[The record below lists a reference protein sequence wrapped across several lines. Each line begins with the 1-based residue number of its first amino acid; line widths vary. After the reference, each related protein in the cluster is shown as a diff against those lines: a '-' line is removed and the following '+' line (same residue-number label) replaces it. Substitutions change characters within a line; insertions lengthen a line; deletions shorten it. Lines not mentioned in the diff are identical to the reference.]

1 MENGL
6 KCKTA
11 SMKDPK
17 LLKKKLLNGVGRAI
31 ADFKMISEGD
41 RIMVCLSG
49 GKDSYTLLTLLQDL
63 QRRAPVRFDLLAV
76 NLNQKEPGFPEQTI
90 PEYLSGLG
98 VPFRIVEKDTYS
110 IVKSKIPEG
119 KVACSLCSRLRRGIL
134 YNTAV
139 EEGCN
144 KIALG
149 HHADDALQTFLLNL
163 FFEGSSRSM
172 PPVLLSND
180 GRNTVI
186 RPMTYCWESDIEAF
200 ATIQNYPIIPCNFC
214 GLQKNLQRKRML
226 RLVNDLEKEIPD
238 VRHSILS
245 ALGRMNFGVAEKQ
258 DNGAAKYAALR
269 VI

>member
-1 MENGL
+1 
-6 KCKTA
+6 
-11 SMKDPK
+11 MKDTK
-17 LLKKKLLNGVGRAI
+17 SLKKKLLNCVGRAI
-31 ADFKMISEGD
+31 ADFNMIEEGD
-41 RIMVCLSG
+41 RIMVCVSG

-76 NLNQKEPGFPEQTI
+76 NLNQKLPGYPEKTL
-90 PEYLSGLG
+90 PEYLAGTDI
-98 VPFRIVEKDTYS
+98 PFRIVEKDTYS
-110 IVKSKIPEG
+110 IIKSKITEG
-119 KVACSLCSRLRRGIL
+119 NPACSLCSRLRRGIL

-172 PPVLLSND
+172 PPVLRSND

-200 ATIQNYPIIPCNFC
+200 AATQNYPIITCNFC
-214 GLQKNLQRKRML
+214 GAQKNIQRKRML
-226 RLVNDLEKEIPD
+226 HLVNDLENEIPD
-238 VRHSILS
+238 IRHSILS
-245 ALGRMNFGVAEKQ
+245 ALGKMNFG
-258 DNGAAKYAALR
+258 AAKKPES
-269 VI
+269 

>member
-1 MENGL
+1 
-6 KCKTA
+6 
-11 SMKDPK
+11 MKDTEA
-17 LLKKKLLNGVGRAI
+17 LKKKLLNGVGRAI
-31 ADFKMISEGD
+31 ADFKMIENGD

-63 QRRAPVRFDLLAV
+63 QRRAPVHFDLLVV
-76 NLNQKEPGFPEQTI
+76 NLNQKQPGFPERTL
-90 PEYLSGLG
+90 PEYLVGLG

-110 IVKSKIPEG
+110 IVKSKISEG
-119 KVACSLCSRLRRGIL
+119 ETACSLCSRLRRGIL

-172 PPVLLSND
+172 PSVLRSND

-186 RPMTYCWESDIEAF
+186 RPMAYCWESDIEAF
-200 ATIQNYPIIPCNFC
+200 AATQNYPIIPCNFC
-214 GLQKNLQRKRML
+214 GAQKNLQRKRML

-238 VRHSILS
+238 IRHSMLS
-245 ALGRMNFGVAEKQ
+245 ALGKMNFGASETLG
-258 DNGAAKYAALR
+258 DT
-269 VI
+269 